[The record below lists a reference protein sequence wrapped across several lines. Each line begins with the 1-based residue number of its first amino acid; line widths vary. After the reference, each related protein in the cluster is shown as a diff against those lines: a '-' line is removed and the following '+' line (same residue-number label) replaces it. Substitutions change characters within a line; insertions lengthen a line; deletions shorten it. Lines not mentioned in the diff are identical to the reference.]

1 MNTANA
7 LLFIHAQTSLHP
19 GTGTALGTV
28 DLPIQRERHTGWPN
42 IAGSSIKGI
51 IRDTCRERIAARLPE
66 QDQVTLDDGKPRN
79 WSRRKRADHDPE
91 LTAVFGPP
99 TGQAEDHAGAISIT
113 DARILAFPVRSA
125 KSVFAWVT
133 CPSVLGRWSRDAK
146 LAGEDVAVNDAALKP
161 LNDGDGTGRAFTPAG
176 SPLVIDDG
184 GQKKLLLEEYDFVV
198 DSAGD
203 KIAATVASCFADH
216 AVADEFTKA
225 RLRQHLVILPDT
237 EFTHFVRHATEVAAR
252 IGLDYETKTVSGG
265 ALFYEEFLPAE
276 TLLYA
281 VVLAGGSRRRFS
293 KDQANERRRSV
304 EMSDTEVLAFVRNQL
319 PSPSILQIGGNETI
333 GKGLCAVRLDT
344 QTQSGGKESSK

>member
-1 MNTANA
+1 MNSNA
-7 LLFIHAQTSLHP
+7 SLLFIHAQTALHP

-28 DLPIQRERHTGWPN
+28 DLPVQRERHTGWPT
-42 IAGSSIKGI
+42 IAGSSLKGVV
-51 IRDTCRERIAARLPE
+51 RDCCRP
-66 QDQVTLDDGKPRN
+66 K
-79 WSRRKRADHDPE
+79 DHDGDE
-91 LTAVFGPP
+91 YQQWLAVFGPE
-99 TGQAEDHAGAISIT
+99 TGEAELHAGAVSIT

-133 CPSVLGRWSRDAK
+133 CPEVLGRWERDAK
-146 LAGEDVAVNDAALKP
+146 LAGQSLSLNGDSLQALNSPK
-161 LNDGDGTGRAFTPAG
+161 NEGRAFAPTG
-176 SPLVIDDG
+176 SPLAFDDG

-203 KIAATVASCFADH
+203 KTAATIGHCFADH

-225 RLRQHLVILPDT
+225 RLRQHLVVLPDT
-237 EFTHFVRHATEVAAR
+237 EFTYFVRHATEVAAR

-281 VVLAGGSRRRFS
+281 VVLASQSRRRFS

-304 EMSDTEVLAFVRNQL
+304 EMSEAEVLTFVRDQL
-319 PSPSILQIGGNETI
+319 PVPSILQIGGNETI
-333 GKGLCAVRLDT
+333 GKGLCAVRLDPPA
-344 QTQSGGKESSK
+344 QSGKKESSK